1 MFSRAK
7 KNAPTRGSTDA
18 QWNTAAPGRT
28 TMSAP
33 AIPAATASQR
43 PRSIRSPS
51 SGPDSATMKRGPVKL
66 MAVASA
72 SGR

>member
-1 MFSRAK
+1 M
-7 KNAPTRGSTDA
+7 P
-18 QWNTAAPGRT
+18 QWNTADPGCT

-33 AIPAATASQR
+33 AIPAETASQR
-43 PRSIRSPS
+43 PGSTRSPR
-51 SGPDSATMKRGPVKL
+51 SGPERATMKRGPVKL